1 MYQCSYL
8 AYGDGIMGAMVK
20 QLRNLKVVLVDGD
33 PAHTEKWA
41 TVFAG
46 DGHSVIRCHDLTSAC
61 HAIADG
67 CDCLITDL
75 RMGDFSGLDL
85 IRAAN
90 HPAGPVMILL
100 TADSSAELRTQA
112 MAAGASCVFEK
123 GVEASLLV
131 STVEALC
138 GAIYQPVMR
147 YATGEFSVGTL
158 QSAT

>member
-1 MYQCSYL
+1 
-8 AYGDGIMGAMVK
+8 MGAAVK

-33 PAHTEKWA
+33 PACTETWA
-41 TVFAG
+41 RVFEA
-46 DGHSVIRCHDLTSAC
+46 DGHTVVRCHDLTGAC
-61 HAIADG
+61 HAIAEG

-90 HPAGPVMILL
+90 HPAGPVMLLL
-100 TADSSAELRTQA
+100 TADSSAELRAQA

-123 GVEASLLV
+123 SVEATLLV

-147 YATGEFSVGTL
+147 YATGEFSVGPL
-158 QSAT
+158 QSAI